1 MESREEDYGVINII
15 NIKIISSIVFHIIV
29 FDIESQ
35 DQDYEVKDFSDN
47 CLRRKTWKYLK
58 WNYFRWERI
67 TPGSGRCS
75 PSTRMAGDMEKKY
88 LPRLN
93 SCLEKLLLP
102 NFPIPYLPRPRTN
115 VWESESIT
123 DFKTFP
129 FNTCWG
135 RGKIFQ
141 NYMLTFHIF
150 QGHGKI

>member
-15 NIKIISSIVFHIIV
+15 NIKIISFIVFHITV
-29 FDIESQ
+29 FDINIPRSGLWSERFFSQ
-35 DQDYEVKDFSDN
+35 LPQTKDLEISEVKLFQVRTDHPWLWEVFTKHSDG
-47 CLRRKTWKYLK
+47 
-58 WNYFRWERI
+58 RWHGE
-67 TPGSGRCS
+67 
-75 PSTRMAGDMEKKY
+75 KY
-88 LPRLN
+88 LPKLN